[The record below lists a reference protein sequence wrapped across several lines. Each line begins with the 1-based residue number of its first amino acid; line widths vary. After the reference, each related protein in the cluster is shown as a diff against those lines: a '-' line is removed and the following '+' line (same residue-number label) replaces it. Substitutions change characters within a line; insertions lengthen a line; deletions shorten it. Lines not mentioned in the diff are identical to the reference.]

1 MICLVFFQGRHL
13 KLNHHDNT
21 VTNFH
26 LSMLTDEKE
35 NEMLIQR
42 NSGRKCPDFKNDT
55 KLSENVNNYALS
67 ICFRKTWIQ
76 NRAQYY
82 EIIDPDSTALNL
94 SRIWIR
100 REQLSVRIERQ
111 RTAGRIRSSLRQP
124 RMIEEERP
132 KKKNRRS

>member
-67 ICFRKTWIQ
+67 ICFRKTWFKKSV
-76 NRAQYY
+76 NFYA
-82 EIIDPDSTALNL
+82 IIDPDSTA
-94 SRIWIR
+94 
-100 REQLSVRIERQ
+100 VT
-111 RTAGRIRSSLRQP
+111 TALDLP
-124 RMIEEERP
+124 VEEMYLGALKISEDSGEDSGEEDKV
-132 KKKNRRS
+132 KKEMKFLL